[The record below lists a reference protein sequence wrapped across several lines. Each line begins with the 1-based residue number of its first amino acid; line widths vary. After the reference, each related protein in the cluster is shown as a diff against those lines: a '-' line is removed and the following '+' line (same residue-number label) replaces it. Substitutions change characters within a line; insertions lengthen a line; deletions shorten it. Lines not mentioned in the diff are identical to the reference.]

1 MRRILVVF
9 LFLVTCCLPKVWGQG
24 GLSLGENLRDGD
36 PGTCATAV
44 QFCSAC
50 GLDITATSF
59 HPFENGPYYGCLNS
73 YMSTYNNPNRG
84 RTTIWFYLKIKD
96 PGSLT
101 ISINSQ
107 SISGLFPD
115 YCCWGPFNSK
125 PTANQLTQS
134 KLLNCD
140 ANNATNKTFTITD
153 AQQDKFYI
161 FALSFFYKKTSTVFN
176 TISFEKIAGN
186 ATTYC
191 SLIPVLNA
199 SSSALCQGESLV
211 LEETNILDAD
221 QYNWTGPDGQ
231 TYSGRVWNRGSA
243 TVAMS
248 GNYSCVVIRDNECG
262 EANIDVRV
270 TPQPNVTLTAD
281 ETEICEGEEVTIHA
295 TVNFNQ
301 PDPGDILCT
310 DGSIVKPSNWPC
322 GKTAKGIV
330 FYVDASGQHG
340 WALGLTEQSSMKNW
354 CVNQNMGYIPGIT
367 EYHNARDAIR
377 DFNGKRNTQLITNP
391 TNFPAIEYCLEQGG
405 YLPSI
410 GQLNVLYGELVVINN
425 SLERLGLTTISDASS
440 WMYWS
445 STVDT
450 QTKVYRIDRT
460 GQVISV
466 NIKNQSN
473 QYRARPL
480 FDF

>member
-1 MRRILVVF
+1 MRRILLF
-9 LFLVTCCLPKVWGQG
+9 LFLVAFCLPEGWGQDE
-24 GLSLGENLRDGD
+24 LSWGDNLKDVD
-36 PGTCATAV
+36 PGTCATAA

-59 HPFENGPYYGCLNS
+59 HPFENGPYYGCLSS
-73 YMSTYNNPNRG
+73 YLSIYNNPSSG

-96 PGSLT
+96 PGALT

-134 KLLNCD
+134 KLLKCD
-140 ANNATNKTFTITD
+140 ADIATNKTYTITD
-153 AQQDKFYI
+153 AQKDKFYI
-161 FALSFFYKKTSTVFN
+161 FALSYFYKKTSTVFN
-176 TISFEKIAGN
+176 TISFEKISGN

-191 SLIPVLNA
+191 PLIPALNA
-199 SSSALCQGESLV
+199 SSSALCLGESLV
-211 LEETNILDAD
+211 LEESSILDAD

-243 TVAMS
+243 TAAMS
-248 GNYSCVVIRDNECG
+248 GKYSCVVIRGDECG
-262 EANIDVRV
+262 EANIDVLV
-270 TPQPNVTLTAD
+270 TPQPNVTLTANK
-281 ETEICEGEEVTIHA
+281 TEICEGEDVTIYA
-295 TVNFNQ
+295 TASFDQ
-301 PDPGDILCT
+301 PAPGDILCT
-310 DGSIVKPSNWPC
+310 DGSTVKPSNWPC

-340 WALGLTEQSSMKNW
+340 WAIGLNENQIKNW
-354 CVNQNMGYIPGIT
+354 CNNQDMGNIPGLIK
-367 EYHNARDAIR
+367 YNNARDAIK
-377 DFNGKRNTQLITNP
+377 DFNGSVNTQLISNP
-391 TNFPAIEYCLEQGG
+391 TTFPAAGYCIGQGG

-410 GQLNVLYGELVVINN
+410 GQLNIFFGELIVINN
-425 SLERLGLTTISDASS
+425 SLVKLDLTPIPDDAS

-445 STVDT
+445 STANS

-460 GQVISV
+460 GQVLSV
-466 NIKNQSN
+466 NLKQSN
-473 QYRARPL
+473 TYRVRAV